1 MPDEAQHL
9 TAAKPESASAATA
22 KPAPSAPHAKNDTR
36 GPVQH
41 AQSASADK
49 PEQPRPKPSP
59 PERSAPPARP
69 NTGQPR
75 SGSSNRVR
83 ARLARLGV
91 QRANPYN
98 PVLEPWGGV
107 VRGNHPHIQNAP
119 HPPNERAKHGAPR
132 GDEIK

>member
-9 TAAKPESASAATA
+9 TAAKPEPASAPAA
-22 KPAPSAPHAKNDTR
+22 KPAPDTPQAKNDTR
-36 GPVQH
+36 GPVQR
-41 AQSASADK
+41 AQGAPVDK

-59 PERSAPPARP
+59 PERSASLARP

-98 PVLEPWGGV
+98 PVQIG
-107 VRGNHPHIQNAP
+107 
-119 HPPNERAKHGAPR
+119 RAHV
-132 GDEIK
+132 